1 MRRFNIPNYGEIT
14 IENIIFDLNGTLQFK
29 GKISKELIKKIKE
42 LKKNYN
48 VYIVSSD
55 IRGNLKDIAE
65 KLGVNYIKVSSKE
78 ISEAELKNNELTKLG
93 KDVTV
98 TVGNGNNDSLM
109 LKNSL
114 LGLVI
119 IGNEGASIES
129 ITNSDVAFADPICA
143 IDFLIDEKI
152 LIGTLRS

>member
-14 IENIIFDLNGTLQFK
+14 IENIIFDVNGTLQFK
-29 GKISKELIKKIKE
+29 KRISKELIKKFKE
-42 LKKNYN
+42 LKMYYN
-48 VYIVSSD
+48 IYLVSSD
-55 IRGNLKDIAE
+55 IRGNLKEIAE
-65 KLGVNYIKVSSKE
+65 KLGANYIRVSSKE
-78 ISEAELKNNELTKLG
+78 ITEAELKNNELIKLG
-93 KDVTV
+93 KDITV

-119 IGNEGASIES
+119 IGSEGASIES
-129 ITNSDVAFADPICA
+129 IMNSDVAFPDPISA
-143 IDFLIDEKI
+143 IDFLLDEKI